1 MPDPM
6 TAPAHPAVAPDGK
19 GDLSALTR
27 PSGAFAMLAVDQ
39 REALRVMLAD
49 QQQRETS
56 DQQVTDAEVTS
67 FKLEATRILT
77 PHASAVL
84 LDKQFVLDQAIEQR
98 AVAPGCGLIAAADLF
113 VPGETEIVGDAVID
127 EDVDLAHYAASG
139 AVAAKLLVIWRPDGD
154 PERRVA
160 MVRDFVGRCRAAGLV
175 SIIEPVSR
183 PPLDGR
189 DWDWGAGVIDAAHE
203 LGDLGVDLYKA
214 EVPLHGE
221 GDEADVRREC
231 ARITDAVASPWVVL
245 SSGVKDEVFPRAV
258 ELAMREGASGFLAGR
273 AVWRACIGAADVRAS
288 LEQDAVARLQRL
300 CQVVDEAVAAR

>member
-6 TAPAHPAVAPDGK
+6 TAPAHPAPDGTA
-19 GDLSALTR
+19 DLSALTR

-39 REALRVMLAD
+39 REALRAMLAE
-49 QQQRETS
+49 QQQREIS
-56 DQQVTDAEVTS
+56 DQQVTA

-77 PHASAVL
+77 SHASAVL
-84 LDKQFVLDQAIEQR
+84 LDKQFVLDQAIEQQ

-113 VPGETEIVGDAVID
+113 VPGEKEIVGDAVID
-127 EDVDLAHYAASG
+127 EDVDLAHYAAAG

-221 GDEADVRREC
+221 GDEAAVRREC

-273 AVWRACIGAADVRAS
+273 AVWRACIAAADVRAS